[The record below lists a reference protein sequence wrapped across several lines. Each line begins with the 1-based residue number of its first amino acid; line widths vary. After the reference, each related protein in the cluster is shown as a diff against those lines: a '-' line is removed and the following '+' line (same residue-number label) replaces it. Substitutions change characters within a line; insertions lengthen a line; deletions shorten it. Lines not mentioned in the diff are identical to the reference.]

1 MAADSTAKA
10 LEATGKESKACK
22 GLKGALDRRMEQI
35 MVEATTGC
43 PPYKAGKVELNQE
56 GPLVE
61 AWAVSLVFLNITEVL
76 WEAAQYLALLVLLSR
91 AEAAWVVN
99 LYHQLQVAI
108 NIQVQVS
115 EARLDL
121 SVVLLHII
129 SEASQNIQLQV

>member
-35 MVEATTGC
+35 MVEETTGY